1 MKGDSST
8 VDIYSIGKS
17 LENSYMY
24 HNHPKNETWCSFSAD
39 DVGVFLGDKVKYS
52 KASDYKYE
60 YEMQRTDETIYI
72 DSHHIIHEFKTL
84 EHSDEIMRKAMDGKI
99 NYDED
104 SYDEVMKTLSEK
116 YKFNYRRKLIDD

>member
-1 MKGDSST
+1 MKGDSSS

-24 HNHPKNETWCSFSAD
+24 HNHPKNETRYSFSAD

-60 YEMQRTDETIYI
+60 YEMQRTDETKEVSFKEAY
-72 DSHHIIHEFKTL
+72 HEFEQSKYKNEIIEQL
-84 EHSDEIMRKAMDGKI
+84 ENLNA
-99 NYDED
+99 DED
-104 SYDEVMKTLSEK
+104 WNDMVMKMLSNK
-116 YKFNYRRKLIDD
+116 YCFIYTRKPKND

>member
-39 DVGVFLGDKVKYS
+39 DVGVFLGGKVKYS
-52 KASDYKYE
+52 KVSDYKYE
-60 YEMQRTDETIYI
+60 YEMQRTDETKEVSFKEACHELEQSKYKNE
-72 DSHHIIHEFKTL
+72 IIEQL
-84 EHSDEIMRKAMDGKI
+84 ENLNADADWNDM
-99 NYDED
+99 
-104 SYDEVMKTLSEK
+104 VMKMLSNK
-116 YKFNYRRKLIDD
+116 YCFIYTRKPKND

>member
-52 KASDYKYE
+52 KAFDYKYE
-60 YEMQRTDETIYI
+60 YEMQRTDETKEV
-72 DSHHIIHEFKTL
+72 SFKEACHEFEQSKYKNEIIEQL
-84 EHSDEIMRKAMDGKI
+84 ENLNADADWNDM
-99 NYDED
+99 
-104 SYDEVMKTLSEK
+104 VMKMLSNK
-116 YKFNYRRKLIDD
+116 YCFIYTRKPKND

>member
-1 MKGDSST
+1 MKGDSSS

-39 DVGVFLGDKVKYS
+39 DVGVILGDKVKYS

-60 YEMQRTDETIYI
+60 YEMQRTDETKEV
-72 DSHHIIHEFKTL
+72 SFKEACHEFEQSKYKNEIIEQL
-84 EHSDEIMRKAMDGKI
+84 ENLNA
-99 NYDED
+99 DED
-104 SYDEVMKTLSEK
+104 WNDMVMKMLSNK
-116 YKFNYRRKLIDD
+116 YCFIYTRKPKND